1 MENVN
6 FRNVDQYIV
15 YACISFYSRVVL
27 KKLNDGQL
35 SEFRK
40 VEKLLKSNVKT
51 KADIKYLKEI
61 V

>member
-1 MENVN
+1 MESVN

-51 KADIKYLKEI
+51 KADIK
-61 V
+61 